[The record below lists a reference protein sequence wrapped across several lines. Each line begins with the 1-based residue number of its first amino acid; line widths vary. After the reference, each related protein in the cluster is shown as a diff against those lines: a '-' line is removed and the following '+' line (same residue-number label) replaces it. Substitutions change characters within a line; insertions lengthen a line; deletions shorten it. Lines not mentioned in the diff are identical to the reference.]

1 MINTIE
7 ENELMKSFYNL
18 IPCFEFF
25 LDSEVGLTISNK
37 ERFLYTKY
45 PEVFKKESKNEQMLP
60 KEGAM
65 IPPHSAADICLKK
78 KEPVR
83 VDVREEV
90 FGIPVKTMAVP
101 VIVDGQAE
109 GTLVI
114 AVLARKKQKVALMT
128 EQLFDALAQIDANIS
143 VMTERFRDINDTNQ
157 NIQTFLDETDKSSQR
172 TDEVLNFVKGIANKT
187 NLLGLNAAIEAAR
200 AGDAGKG
207 FGVVADEIRKMS
219 QSTRQ
224 SVEEI
229 NQILGGIQQSIHEV
243 SVKFN
248 NSNALLDNQVG
259 QLQEITSTIQNLHA
273 MTDVLKELSHNL

>member
-25 LDSEVGLTISNK
+25 LDGELGFAISNK
-37 ERFLYTKY
+37 ERVLYSKY
-45 PEVFKKESKNEQMLP
+45 HESFKTESKNGQAMPEV
-60 KEGAM
+60 GVM
-65 IPPHSAADICLKK
+65 IPPNSAVDICLKK

-83 VDVREEV
+83 FDVPEEA
-90 FGIPVKTMAVP
+90 FGIPLKIMVIP

-109 GTLVI
+109 GTLVMT
-114 AVLARKKQKVALMT
+114 VLGRKQRKVALMA
-128 EQLFDALAQIDANIS
+128 EQLFDSLAHIDGNIS
-143 VMTERFRDINDTNQ
+143 VMTERFSDINDTNQ
-157 NIQTFLDETDKSSQR
+157 GIQAFLDETDKSSHK

-243 SVKFN
+243 SVKLN

>member
-1 MINTIE
+1 
-7 ENELMKSFYNL
+7 
-18 IPCFEFF
+18 
-25 LDSEVGLTISNK
+25 
-37 ERFLYTKY
+37 
-45 PEVFKKESKNEQMLP
+45 
-60 KEGAM
+60 
-65 IPPHSAADICLKK
+65 
-78 KEPVR
+78 
-83 VDVREEV
+83 
-90 FGIPVKTMAVP
+90 
-101 VIVDGQAE
+101 
-109 GTLVI
+109 
-114 AVLARKKQKVALMT
+114 
-128 EQLFDALAQIDANIS
+128 
-143 VMTERFRDINDTNQ
+143 MTERFRDINDTNQ